1 MDTVGQALVSEGI
14 IKEDVLTE
22 IKKKAKGRSFIIEM
36 LESMNIDEERLA
48 GIFVERFKVKRANLL
63 DIMPESLDRFN
74 EKHAQKYM
82 SMPFSVESKRLNV
95 AMVDPFDFT
104 SIHEIE
110 FIKGMRVIPHV
121 STRSEILN
129 AINVCYKISSDIN
142 SVLEVASAEESLEL
156 VEGDKD
162 TDIIGVF
169 QTGKRMDLTA
179 ETAISAPVIKLV
191 NLIIKEAMQSH
202 SSDIHI
208 EPFQNTVNIRLR
220 IDGVLTTYTQ
230 VPRWMHSAIVS
241 RIKIMSKL
249 DISNRK
255 TPQDG
260 SIKLKFGNRLL
271 DLRISTLPSHVG
283 EKVVIRLLNPDEGKV
298 RLESIGLNDE
308 ELGKIRHMIKKP
320 QGIILVTGPTGSGK
334 TTTLHGMLRGM
345 YAEGTNII
353 TIEDPVEYEL
363 EGITQVQVQEK
374 AGLTFANTLRSI
386 LRQDP
391 DIVMVGEIR
400 DHETAE
406 IAMRAS
412 MTGHLVLSTLHT
424 MGTAATIMRLYD
436 IGVEPYLISSS
447 ILSIIA
453 QRLVRVNC
461 EHCISEYKPDAELL
475 KNFPNIN
482 MNAGFL
488 KGKGCNRC
496 NNTGYKGRIAI
507 FEIMEI
513 TPSLRKAIADKTASG
528 ELYKLA
534 RQEGMRL
541 LYDSAMEKVHKGI
554 TSLEEVLRVVTV
566 KDIIQNECP
575 VCGRI
580 YTDKECPFCGITEAE
595 ICKTC
600 GNAFEVDWK
609 FCPLC
614 GKAKDAAKLPELPAV
629 PRVLIVDDEVGILK
643 MVELA
648 LKPLNLEIYIAQN
661 GKEAMER
668 IAMVSPNLVITD
680 INMPVMDGFE
690 LIKELRQKVNT
701 MFIPIIIL
709 SSRDTAEDKLKGFT
723 FGSDDYITKPFDYTE
738 LQARVKRLLQR
749 TYG

>member
-1 MDTVGQALVSEGI
+1 MT
-14 IKEDVLTE
+14 
-22 IKKKAKGRSFIIEM
+22 
-36 LESMNIDEERLA
+36 
-48 GIFVERFKVKRANLL
+48 
-63 DIMPESLDRFN
+63 
-74 EKHAQKYM
+74 
-82 SMPFSVESKRLNV
+82 
-95 AMVDPFDFT
+95 
-104 SIHEIE
+104 
-110 FIKGMRVIPHV
+110 VIPHV
-121 STRSEILN
+121 ATRSEILN
-129 AINVCYKISSDIN
+129 AINACYKISSDIN
-142 SVLEVASAEESLEL
+142 SILDVVSATEDGALEL
-156 VEGDKD
+156 AEADKGA
-162 TDIIGVF
+162 DITGVF

-179 ETAISAPVIKLV
+179 EVAISAPVIKLV
-191 NLIIKEAMQSH
+191 NLIITEAMQH
-202 SSDIHI
+202 NVSDIHI
-208 EPFQNTVNIRLR
+208 EPYRNTVNIRFR
-220 IDGVLTTYTQ
+220 RDGVLTTYTQ

-260 SIKLKFGNRLL
+260 SMKIKSGSGLL

-283 EKVVIRLLNPDEGKV
+283 EKVVIRLLNPEEEKV
-298 RLESIGLNDE
+298 GLESVGLNDA
-308 ELGKIRHMIKKP
+308 ELGRIKHIIKNP

-334 TTTLHGMLRGM
+334 TTTLHGMLREIRT
-345 YAEGTNII
+345 EGINII

-374 AGLTFANTLRSI
+374 AGLTFANALRSI

-391 DIVMVGEIR
+391 DVVMVGEIR

-447 ILSIIA
+447 ILSIIT

-461 EHCISEYKPDAELL
+461 EHCVSEYVPDNALL
-475 KNFPNIN
+475 KSFPNIN
-482 MNAGFL
+482 MNARFM

-496 NNTGYKGRIAI
+496 NNTGYNGRVGV

-541 LYDSAMEKVHKGI
+541 LYDSAMEKVYKGI

-566 KDIIQNECP
+566 KDMIQNECP

-580 YTDKECPFCGITEAE
+580 YTDKECPFCGVTTAE
-595 ICKTC
+595 VCKVC
-600 GNAFEVDWK
+600 GNAFEVEWR
-609 FCPLC
+609 FCPFC
-614 GKAKDAAKLPELPAV
+614 GKTKDAVKLLELPAI
-629 PRVLIVDDEVGILK
+629 PKVLIVDDEAGILK

-648 LKPLNLEIYIAQN
+648 LKPLNLEIHTSQN
-661 GKEAMER
+661 GKEALDR
-668 IAMVSPNLVITD
+668 IAQISPNLVITD